1 LNKLDVFEYGRL
13 IIDDVLFTKEHWKS
27 FVKLNE
33 ANQNA
38 YFDVLYNGIRFK
50 QFVGV
55 IQVDGLLVHIHP
67 KADKDDSGEK
77 WKDVLI
83 QMLKATGRLKAQP
96 VGDAQLKKQHLNL
109 LEVYFEYFLRE
120 LELLIHRGLI
130 KKYRKETGNVKS
142 LKGKLEFYGNIRH
155 NLVHKERFYTT
166 HQVYDVNHKLH
177 QVLQIAL
184 SIIDQFSK
192 GSRIADY
199 CKRISMSFPEM
210 DSISVNSQ
218 VLSSIKIDRKTAP
231 YERAFELAKLI
242 ILNYSPDINH
252 GNQKMIALLFDMNEL
267 WEEYVLVQLKREVNN
282 ENSPFY
288 KQFTIQG
295 QTRKYIWNSNFIQP
309 DIEIVSTTTNET
321 FIIDTKWK
329 RPGYSASVEDLRQIY
344 TYARF
349 WDAKTVMLLYPGDE
363 VQNRKGTFKTDDYS
377 QNTLLPTAVQQIE
390 HMGKMGFISV
400 FDSEKANKL
409 NTQLG
414 AVVLEFLFD

>member
-1 LNKLDVFEYGRL
+1 MNKLDVFEYGSL

-38 YFDVLYNGIRFK
+38 YFDILYNGIRFK

-55 IQVDGLLVHIHP
+55 IQVDGLIVHIHP
-67 KADKDDSGEK
+67 KADKDDSDEK
-77 WKDVLI
+77 WKDVLL
-83 QMLKATGRLKAQP
+83 QMLKATGRLKAQS

-120 LELLIHRGLI
+120 VEQLIHRGLI
-130 KKYRKETGNVKS
+130 KKYRKETSNVKS
-142 LKGKLEFYGNIRH
+142 LKGKLDFAGNIRH

-166 HQVYDVNHKLH
+166 HQVYDVNHPLH
-177 QVLQIAL
+177 QLLNLAL

-192 GSRIADY
+192 GTKIADF
-199 CKRISMSFPEM
+199 CKRIIMSFPEVNP
-210 DSISVNSQ
+210 ISVNSQ
-218 VLSSIKIDRKTAP
+218 LLSSIKLDRKSAP

-309 DIEIVSTTTNET
+309 DIEIVSTSTNET

-363 VQNRKGTFKTDDYS
+363 VQNRRGVFQTDDYS
-377 QNTLLPTAVQQIE
+377 QNSVPSEVQQIE
-390 HMGKMGFISV
+390 HIGKMGFISV
-400 FDSEKANKL
+400 FDPQKENAL
-409 NTQLG
+409 NENLG
-414 AVVLEFLFD
+414 SFVLDLLLI